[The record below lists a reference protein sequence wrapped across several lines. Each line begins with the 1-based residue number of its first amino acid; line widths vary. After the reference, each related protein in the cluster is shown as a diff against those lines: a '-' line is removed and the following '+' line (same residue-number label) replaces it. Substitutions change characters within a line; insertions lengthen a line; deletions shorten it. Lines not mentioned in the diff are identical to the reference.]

1 MNPST
6 VTSIEEVVSRNL
18 RAYLETIGK
27 THKWVYERAGMS
39 KPTFYNLLKG
49 KGDLKGGITRLNR
62 VFRISDPTYFY
73 KEDFKVPTSIQDLQS
88 TATLKQQAAANYHAL
103 GPSPVIDETFET
115 LEGIIAMLDVL
126 HSFDEVEE

>member
-6 VTSIEEVVSRNL
+6 ITSIEEIVSRNL
-18 RAYLETIGK
+18 QVYLETIGK

-49 KGDLKGGITRLNR
+49 KGDIKGGITRLNR

-73 KEDFKVPTSIQDLQS
+73 QQDFKVPMSIHDLQN
-88 TATLKQQAAANYHAL
+88 TATLKQQAAANYHAF
-103 GPSPVIDETFET
+103 GPSPVMDETFET
-115 LEGIIAMLDVL
+115 LEEIITMLDVL
-126 HSFDEVEE
+126 HSFDEVEA